1 MLQDARASA
10 SDPAVICSFDYEA
23 IDKPTRAIIHQAARF
38 LYVKRGRGKLVIDG
52 EEYVLQP
59 NTLVAI
65 TPWKITD
72 TVEVTETLQFIK
84 VIYDYSYLN
93 SVFKSVL
100 GSGDA
105 SAEPLRFLPVE
116 PVAYLDS
123 VQAEYVDGIME
134 PQDSIKGQAYMAMTI
149 TAGNVMSSL
158 LGGWLIDAA
167 GVGAMLICASLAAFI
182 GWLIVCLGSKEA
194 KTA

>member
-93 SVFKSVL
+93 SVFKSVAL
-100 GSGDA
+100 
-105 SAEPLRFLPVE
+105 SALR
-116 PVAYLDS
+116 
-123 VQAEYVDGIME
+123 I
-134 PQDSIKGQAYMAMTI
+134 SIKSA
-149 TAGNVMSSL
+149 SSA
-158 LGGWLIDAA
+158 IFAIRTSSA
-167 GVGAMLICASLAAFI
+167 LA
-182 GWLIVCLGSKEA
+182 E
-194 KTA
+194 

>member
-59 NTLVAI
+59 KTLVAI

-105 SAEPLRFLPVE
+105 SAEPCAFSPWSRSPIST
-116 PVAYLDS
+116 AYRPS
-123 VQAEYVDGIME
+123 MWTASW
-134 PQDSIKGQAYMAMTI
+134 SISRRGQQRMA
-149 TAGNVMSSL
+149 GH
-158 LGGWLIDAA
+158 
-167 GVGAMLICASLAAFI
+167 
-182 GWLIVCLGSKEA
+182 
-194 KTA
+194 

>member
-1 MLQDARASA
+1 MPRRAMLQDARASA

-105 SAEPLRFLPVE
+105 SAEPLRFLTVE

-134 PQDSIKGQAYMAMTI
+134 HLKAEARRGIHACQASGQA
-149 TAGNVMSSL
+149 VF
-158 LGGWLIDAA
+158 AA
-167 GVGAMLICASLAAFI
+167 LDGQQAPSI
-182 GWLIVCLGSKEA
+182 
-194 KTA
+194 

>member
-1 MLQDARASA
+1 MPRRAMLQDARASA
-10 SDPAVICSFDYEA
+10 SDPAVIYSFDYEA

-93 SVFKSVL
+93 SVFKSIL

-105 SAEPLRFLPVE
+105 SAEPLRFLTVE

-123 VQAEYVDGIME
+123 IQAEYVDSWLKLDDPADI
-134 PQDSIKGQAYMAMTI
+134 QNLFQMTPYYYK
-149 TAGNVMSSL
+149 TGREEHARLEQLESL
-158 LGGWLIDAA
+158 STQISFEILQYRA
-167 GVGAMLICASLAAFI
+167 V
-182 GWLIVCLGSKEA
+182 E
-194 KTA
+194 TE

>member
-84 VIYDYSYLN
+84 VIYDYS
-93 SVFKSVL
+93 
-100 GSGDA
+100 
-105 SAEPLRFLPVE
+105 
-116 PVAYLDS
+116 
-123 VQAEYVDGIME
+123 
-134 PQDSIKGQAYMAMTI
+134 
-149 TAGNVMSSL
+149 
-158 LGGWLIDAA
+158 
-167 GVGAMLICASLAAFI
+167 
-182 GWLIVCLGSKEA
+182 
-194 KTA
+194 

>member
-52 EEYVLQP
+52 EEYALQP
-59 NTLVAI
+59 NALVAI

-72 TVEVTETLQFIK
+72 TVEVAETLQFIK

-93 SVFKSVL
+93 SVFKGVL
-100 GSGDA
+100 GAGDA
-105 SAEPLRFLPVE
+105 SSEPLRFLAVE
-116 PVAYLDS
+116 PVVGDHS
-123 VQAEYVDGIME
+123 QPAEVVYGRVE
-134 PQDSIKGQAYMAMTI
+134 HRKGE
-149 TAGNVMSSL
+149 
-158 LGGWLIDAA
+158 
-167 GVGAMLICASLAAFI
+167 VGL
-182 GWLIVCLGSKEA
+182 E
-194 KTA
+194 